1 MIFHELVH
9 SRYPEETKRPMG
21 HTTLIHLQTKL
32 DKVRKKF
39 DKLDLDP
46 FHKQNQNQ
54 NQNQN
59 QKQKNNERKKAQ
71 NFQHLKNKFSKT
83 NTQHQKVI
91 KSIEQISSDEIQFLN
106 EALQLHIISQSSTTK
121 RFTFGSFFNKNS
133 HQKKALQ
140 TEFLKLNLHERSSE
154 PKLMGVI
161 TEKNKKKIR
170 KLKKKISLLKN
181 SNNNNNN
188 SNNNNNKNNNKN
200 NDNNNHVGDHNDKFE
215 NPRKNLEH
223 LKLKI
228 VRKQHNLKNL
238 IWNNNRLRTY
248 LDDKQKMKT
257 ELSNQLIEFSNHN
270 SQNSENSSQLYRI
283 TEQKKQQQMDM
294 LRMEIKK
301 IQFNT
306 QNASKR
312 LIEKSNTS
320 LKQKLAASKLRLMT
334 LKKEE
339 NRLEAELRKLVK
351 LKKRLSLNVQSEM
364 KYRLTSSNSSF
375 FQDYFERNSNST
387 DESEHNSETAI
398 FVGEESNGQ
407 SYDEASEKKEISIH
421 ITQLK
426 LKGGKGKKKSRDF
439 SPRNNFESGIPLQE
453 KNQLQIKGEKKE
465 KYDES
470 SEDYE
475 LLTQLDQLSNQG
487 EGEGEG
493 ERQKKN
499 KVNILN
505 QNKEEKHN
513 KEVSIDSIE
522 ILLTIPA
529 AVEYFSEYLN
539 HEMCQENL
547 LFYIA
552 VKNFKNLLNSNQMEK
567 KIASMAKMIYC
578 KYIKT
583 GSFFE
588 VNIDYQCREKIINY
602 VKKKEFSINMF
613 NEAQDIVFSHLKNDQ
628 YKGFMNSRLYSK
640 LLKKIQSKNGLH
652 FDTIAKKATIITRE
666 KNVKVLNIDFWFK
679 GGAENAILVSYKLL
693 SHLIQI
699 LNAHYSINCAQIDF
713 NVISQSI
720 SFNRFIAAT
729 TELQKVKLD
738 KLTGE
743 EKICFFLNIY
753 NTLLI
758 HGGIINGIPNRG
770 KEFENFTQ
778 NTIYKIGGLEYSLS
792 DIRYG
797 ILHWN
802 RDKQSNEY
810 FKKNDPRIQFVLQSQ
825 IDHRIN
831 FAINSFESTSIFLQT
846 YIPEQLDLLLEKATK
861 LQLAKGVQFIKNKI
875 IFSPRIK
882 ILLKDFDNVS
892 LSFIKFLLPYLGVKR
907 QKFIKN
913 VGYKINISFRKNSNF
928 LPMFTLES
936 ESVFVKKYS
945 DEYKF

>member
-1 MIFHELVH
+1 
-9 SRYPEETKRPMG
+9 MG
-21 HTTLIHLQTKL
+21 HTTSFRLQTKL

-39 DKLDLDP
+39 DKLDLDQ
-46 FHKQNQNQ
+46 FLKQK
-54 NQNQN
+54 
-59 QKQKNNERKKAQ
+59 QKQKNSQLKKVQTLQ
-71 NFQHLKNKFSKT
+71 NLKNKFSKT
-83 NTQHQKVI
+83 NTQHQKII

-106 EALQLHIISQSSTTK
+106 EALNLLKICQPSTTK
-121 RFTFGSFFNKNS
+121 RFAFGSFFNKKS
-133 HQKKALQ
+133 HQKEALQ
-140 TEFLKLNLHERSSE
+140 TELLKLSKKERSSE
-154 PKLMGVI
+154 PKPMGVI

-170 KLKKKISLLKN
+170 KLKKKISLVKKSIN
-181 SNNNNNN
+181 DNNNNNN
-188 SNNNNNKNNNKN
+188 SNKPNVNNK
-200 NDNNNHVGDHNDKFE
+200 DKFG
-215 NPRKNLEH
+215 NPRKNLGP
-223 LKLKI
+223 LKNKI
-228 VRKQHNLKNL
+228 VQNQHNLKNL
-238 IWNNNRLRTY
+238 IWNNNRLRVY
-248 LDDKQKMKT
+248 LYDKQKMKT
-257 ELSNQLIEFSNHN
+257 ELSNQLIEFSDHN
-270 SQNSENSSQLYRI
+270 SPKSENSSTLIRI
-283 TEQKKQQQMDM
+283 TEQKKQQQMDV

-306 QNASKR
+306 KNASRR

-320 LKQKLAASKLRLMT
+320 LKQKLTASKLQLMT

-339 NRLEAELRKLVK
+339 NRLEAELRKLFK
-351 LKKRLSLNVQSEM
+351 LKKRLSLNSQPEK
-364 KYRLTSSNSSF
+364 KYLLTSSNSSF
-375 FQDYFERNSNST
+375 FQDNFERNSNST
-387 DESEHNSETAI
+387 DESENNTETTI
-398 FVGEESNGQ
+398 FVNEGSTDQ
-407 SYDEASEKKEISIH
+407 ILDEKSEKNEISIH

-426 LKGGKGKKKSRDF
+426 SKSGKEVKKSRVL
-439 SPRNNFESGIPLQE
+439 SPHSDLESVIPLKE
-453 KNQLQIKGEKKE
+453 KKQLQIKSKKKD
-465 KYDES
+465 KYDEQ

-475 LLTQLDQLSNQG
+475 LLAQLNQLNNQVENSQE

-493 ERQKKN
+493 EKKS
-499 KVNILN
+499 KVNMLN
-505 QNKEEKHN
+505 QNKEEKRI

-547 LFYIA
+547 LFYLA
-552 VKNFKNLLNSNQMEK
+552 VKNFKNLLNSNQRGK
-567 KIASMAKMIYC
+567 KIASMAKMIYG

-588 VNIDYQCREKIINY
+588 VNIDYKCREKIIKC

-613 NEAQDIVFSHLKNDQ
+613 NEAQGIVFNHMKNDQ
-628 YKGFMNSRLYSK
+628 YKAFTNSKLYSK
-640 LLKKIQSKNGLH
+640 LLKKIQSKNVIH
-652 FDTIAKKATIITRE
+652 FDTITKKATIITRD
-666 KNVKVLNIDFWFK
+666 KIVKVLNIDFWFK
-679 GGAENAILVSYKLL
+679 GRADNAILVSYKLL
-693 SHLIQI
+693 NHLTQI

-729 TELQKVKLD
+729 TELQKVKLE
-738 KLTGE
+738 KLTNE

-758 HGGIINGIPNRG
+758 HGGIINGIPSRG
-770 KEFENFTQ
+770 KEFGKFTQ
-778 NTIYKIGGLEYSLS
+778 NTIYKIGGFEYSLS

-802 RDKQSNEY
+802 RDKKSNEY

-846 YIPEQLDLLLEKATK
+846 YLPEQLDLSLEKITK
-861 LQLAKGVQFIKNKI
+861 LQLAKDAQFNKNKI

-882 ILLKDFDNVS
+882 ILLKDFDNIS
-892 LSFIKFLLPYLGVKR
+892 LSFLKYLLPYLGVKR

-913 VGYKINISFRKNSNF
+913 VGFKINISFRKNSNF